1 MITKLYK
8 NLINSLNGLKIV
20 IKEKSFLMELIL
32 GVFLIPYIFLSNIEF
47 NHKLFLLVLYFLLLA
62 TEIMNTAIEK
72 LSDKFTKDFDNDI
85 KNVKDLASSAVF
97 VILITILVIF
107 ILTI

>member
-20 IKEKSFLMELIL
+20 ISEKSFVMELIL
-32 GVFLIPYIFLSNIEF
+32 GVFLIPYIFLSNIDL

-72 LSDKFTKDFDNDI
+72 LSDKLTKDFDNDI
-85 KNVKDLASSAVF
+85 KNIKDLSSASVF
-97 VILITILVIF
+97 IVLITLIITF
-107 ILTI
+107 FLTI

>member
-20 IKEKSFLMELIL
+20 IREKSFVMELIL
-32 GVFLIPYIFLSNIEF
+32 GVFLIPYIFLSKIEF

-85 KNVKDLASSAVF
+85 KNIKDLSSASVF
-97 VILITILVIF
+97 IILITLIITF
-107 ILTI
+107 FLTI

>member
-20 IKEKSFLMELIL
+20 ISEKSFVMELIL
-32 GVFLIPYIFLSNIEF
+32 GVFLIPYIFLSSIEF

-62 TEIMNTAIEK
+62 TEIINTAIEK

-85 KNVKDLASSAVF
+85 KNIKDLSSASVF
-97 VILITILVIF
+97 IVLITL
-107 ILTI
+107 ILTFFLTI

>member
-20 IKEKSFLMELIL
+20 ISEKSFVMELIL

-62 TEIMNTAIEK
+62 IEIINTAIEK

-85 KNVKDLASSAVF
+85 KNIKDLSSASVF
-97 VILITILVIF
+97 IVLITL
-107 ILTI
+107 ILTFFLTI

>member
-1 MITKLYK
+1 MINKLYK

-20 IKEKSFLMELIL
+20 INEKSFVMELIL
-32 GVFLIPYIFLSNIEF
+32 GF
-47 NHKLFLLVLYFLLLA
+47 FLLPYLFISSINFNYKLLLLILYFLLLV
-62 TEIMNTAIEK
+62 TEIINTAIEK

>member
-20 IKEKSFLMELIL
+20 ISEKSFLMELIL

-47 NHKLFLLVLYFLLLA
+47 NHKLFLFVLYFLLLA
-62 TEIMNTAIEK
+62 TEVINTAIEK
-72 LSDKFTKDFDNDI
+72 LSDKITKNYDSDI
-85 KNVKDLASSAVF
+85 KNIKDLSSASVF
-97 VILITILVIF
+97 LILLILIITFFITI
-107 ILTI
+107 

>member
-20 IKEKSFLMELIL
+20 ISEKSFVMELIL
-32 GVFLIPYIFLSNIEF
+32 GVFLSPYIFLSNIDF
-47 NHKLFLLVLYFLLLA
+47 NHKLFLLILYFLLLA
-62 TEIMNTAIEK
+62 TEIINTAIEK

-85 KNVKDLASSAVF
+85 KNIKDLSSASVF
-97 VILITILVIF
+97 IVLITL
-107 ILTI
+107 ILTFFLTI

>member
-20 IKEKSFLMELIL
+20 ISEKSFVMELIL
-32 GVFLIPYIFLSNIEF
+32 GVFLISYIFLSNIEF

-85 KNVKDLASSAVF
+85 KNIKDLSSASVF
-97 VILITILVIF
+97 IVLITLIMTF
-107 ILTI
+107 FLTI

>member
-20 IKEKSFLMELIL
+20 ISEKSFVMELIL
-32 GVFLIPYIFLSNIEF
+32 GVFLIPYILLSNIDF

-62 TEIMNTAIEK
+62 AEIMNTAIEK
-72 LSDKFTKDFDNDI
+72 LSDKFTKDFDSDI
-85 KNVKDLASSAVF
+85 KNIKDLSSASVF
-97 VILITILVIF
+97 IVLITLIITF
-107 ILTI
+107 FLTI

>member
-8 NLINSLNGLKIV
+8 NFINSLNGFKIV
-20 IKEKSFLMELIL
+20 TKEKSFLMELIL
-32 GVFLIPYIFLSNIEF
+32 GLFLIPYIFLSNIEF

-85 KNVKDLASSAVF
+85 KNIKDLSSASVF
-97 VILITILVIF
+97 IVLTALIITFL
-107 ILTI
+107 LTI

>member
-1 MITKLYK
+1 MIKKIYE

-20 IKEKSFLMELIL
+20 INEKSFVMELIL
-32 GVFLIPYIFLSNIEF
+32 GVFLLPYVLISNIDF
-47 NHKLFLLVLYFLLLA
+47 NHKLLLLVIYFILLA
-62 TEIMNTAIEK
+62 IEIINTAIEK

>member
-20 IKEKSFLMELIL
+20 ISEKSFVMELIL
-32 GVFLIPYIFLSNIEF
+32 GVFLIPYIFLSKIEF
-47 NHKLFLLVLYFLLLA
+47 NHKLFLFVLYFLLLA

-72 LSDKFTKDFDNDI
+72 LSDKLTKDFDNDI
-85 KNVKDLASSAVF
+85 KNIKDLSSASVF
-97 VILITILVIF
+97 IVLLTLIITF
-107 ILTI
+107 FLTI

>member
-20 IKEKSFLMELIL
+20 ISEKSFVMELIL

-47 NHKLFLLVLYFLLLA
+47 NYKLFLLVLYFLLLA

-85 KNVKDLASSAVF
+85 KNIKDLSSASVF
-97 VILITILVIF
+97 IVLITL
-107 ILTI
+107 ILTFFLTI

>member
-20 IKEKSFLMELIL
+20 ISEKSFVMELIL
-32 GVFLIPYIFLSNIEF
+32 GVFLIPYIFLSNIDF
-47 NHKLFLLVLYFLLLA
+47 NNKLFLLVLYFLLLA

-85 KNVKDLASSAVF
+85 KNIKDLSSASVF
-97 VILITILVIF
+97 IVLITLIITF
-107 ILTI
+107 FLTI

>member
-20 IKEKSFLMELIL
+20 ISEKSFVMELIL
-32 GVFLIPYIFLSNIEF
+32 GVFLIPYIFLSKIEF
-47 NHKLFLLVLYFLLLA
+47 NHKLFLFVLYFLLLA

-85 KNVKDLASSAVF
+85 KNIKDLSSASVF
-97 VILITILVIF
+97 IVLITLIITF
-107 ILTI
+107 FLTI